1 MPKSAWASARAA
13 CTAALLVQDAQ
24 AELVVVPGA
33 DHAGPQFDGHPL
45 PEAALSFPAAALE

>member
-1 MPKSAWASARAA
+1 VGIGQSRLHSGSAGPRR
-13 CTAALLVQDAQ
+13 L